1 MRAKVGAILCTIR
14 SRINIR
20 PISNLIESLL
30 QSNKGNDRTPHAGHV
45 PRNFCQLALAGN
57 PKENRLI
64 ALSCYRGF
72 PRD

>member
-1 MRAKVGAILCTIR
+1 M
-14 SRINIR
+14 
-20 PISNLIESLL
+20 L
-30 QSNKGNDRTPHAGHV
+30 QSNKRNDRTPHAGHV

-72 PRD
+72 TRD